1 MGLIALPR
9 ESELRVPLPKH
20 FAQLIPQYGKA
31 AKLLLEILQLRGSE
45 RADLLAGRSAFL
57 PDFHESCQ
65 FIQSEPDGE
74 RMLHEPYPIQGLRR
88 VLTIAVGGAPGME
101 KAFAFI
107 VAKRVRAQV
116 RKMGQFRGSEI
127 ANGIIFLHKYGI

>member
-1 MGLIALPR
+1 
-9 ESELRVPLPKH
+9 
-20 FAQLIPQYGKA
+20 
-31 AKLLLEILQLRGSE
+31 
-45 RADLLAGRSAFL
+45 
-57 PDFHESCQ
+57 
-65 FIQSEPDGE
+65 
-74 RMLHEPYPIQGLRR
+74 MLHEPYPIQGLRR